1 VGRTI
6 GGVNGVVHLSLPASE
21 DASSLHNRVRPVCFR
36 SVSRNCENGFIRP
49 QSRFRA
55 ACRWGSFGRQ
65 SGRAPEALGRE
76 NNNEINENHPPG
88 PARCHVRRVRRR
100 RPGPAASAAAEFDF
114 KLGVNT
120 PDSHPLSIR
129 LTEAAREIGSR
140 SAGRLNVTVFTNS
153 QLGGDPEMLSQ
164 VRSGGIELLAV
175 PSMTLTTLV
184 PLSGLP
190 SIGFAFA
197 SYDQVWAAMDGEVG
211 GIVRDAI
218 AKTGLVPMKRKWD
231 NGFRQIT
238 SSSSRQLNSVDDLRG
253 FKIRVPVT
261 ALLTSLFSGLGALP
275 SSISYNELYSALQTH
290 VVEGQENPLAQVS
303 TGKLYEVQ
311 KYCALSNHCWSGYW
325 VVGNRRAL
333 SSLPADLL
341 AIVNESFDAAA
352 VKERADLVE
361 MDRSLQGELTTK
373 GMIFNKPD
381 PVQFRAALVKAG
393 FYTQWQKTYGA
404 EAWSALEKY
413 TGKLT

>member
-1 VGRTI
+1 MKSMKMTRRGLLGT
-6 GGVNGVVHLSLPASE
+6 AS
-21 DASSLHNRVRPVCFR
+21 V
-36 SVSRNCENGFIRP
+36 I
-49 QSRFRA
+49 
-55 ACRWGSFGRQ
+55 
-65 SGRAPEALGRE
+65 
-76 NNNEINENHPPG
+76 
-88 PARCHVRRVRRR
+88 
-100 RPGPAASAAAEFDF
+100 AASVVLGDPSQAAAEFDF

-120 PDSHPLSIR
+120 PESHPLSIR
-129 LTEAAREIGSR
+129 LTEAAKEIGTR
-140 SAGRLNVTVFTNS
+140 SAGRLNVTVFANS

-164 VRSGGIELLAV
+164 VRAGGIELLAV

-197 SYDQVWAAMDGEVG
+197 SYDQVWSAMDGDVG
-211 GIVRDAI
+211 ALVRDAI
-218 AKTGLVPMKRKWD
+218 TKTGLVPMKRKWD

-238 SSSSRQLNSVDDLRG
+238 SSSSRQLNSVDDLKG

-325 VVGNRRAL
+325 IVGNRQAL
-333 SSLPADLL
+333 AGLPPELRDILER
-341 AIVNESFDAAA
+341 NFDAA
-352 VKERADLVE
+352 VDKERADLLALE
-361 MDRSLQGELTTK
+361 RSLQADLTAK
-373 GMIFNKPD
+373 GMVFNKLD
-381 PVQFRAALVKAG
+381 TAQFRAALVKAG
-393 FYTQWQKTYGA
+393 FYGQWQKTYGVD
-404 EAWSALEKY
+404 AWAALEKY